1 MKIDVA
7 VGKETGIATAYLVKK
22 TPKKLK
28 SLEEKKIIKKK
39 NGELLYSNEKRAL
52 LFLPKTPEEARLCGA
67 RIQQWAERH
76 GLEKICIIAKALT
89 TEQVQ
94 HVCEGILLSDYKPE
108 EFKTEKRVW
117 EIKNVKIVVNE
128 KRKEEINAAIKK
140 GIVIASAQ
148 NFVRALDERPSNVI
162 TPNSF
167 AEQCARLAKQYGFRC
182 EVWDEVKI
190 TKKGMNGILAV
201 GKGSAHPPRFVI
213 LEYGKKYGK
222 GIALVGKGVTF
233 DTGGISLKP
242 SRGMEEMKYDK
253 TGACLVLGVFK
264 AVAELKLPIHLYGF
278 LPLVENVPS
287 GTASKPGDIVKMYNG
302 KTVEIIN
309 TDAEGRLILADALSY
324 ASQQKDV
331 ALIADA
337 ATLTGAMIIALGRFG
352 IGYFTNDDGIARV
365 VEKASALSGE
375 RVWRFPLWPEYR
387 KMLESHVADIKNLGS
402 ERGEAGSITAAMF
415 LKEFVSK
422 PWVHFDIAG
431 VDIAPNHPYY
441 CPGATGIGLNLLFNL
456 VEHFRKKG
464 KE

>member
-1 MKIDVA
+1 MKIDIV
-7 VGKETGIATAYLVKK
+7 VEKKKGLATAYLVKK
-22 TPKKLK
+22 TPNKLK
-28 SLEEKKIIKKK
+28 PLEEKKIIKKK
-39 NGELLYSNEKRAL
+39 NGELFYSDAKRAL

-67 RIQQWAERH
+67 RAQQWAERY
-76 GLEKICIIAKALT
+76 GLEEICIIAKALT
-89 TEQVQ
+89 PDQVQ

-108 EFKTEKRVW
+108 EFKSEKRAW
-117 EIKNVKIVVNE
+117 EIKRVRIVVSE
-128 KRKEEINAAIKK
+128 KKKREVRMAIKK
-140 GIVIASAQ
+140 GIATANAQ

-162 TPNSF
+162 TPDSF
-167 AEQCARLAKQYGFRC
+167 AEECKILAKKYGFRC

-190 TKKGMNGILAV
+190 AKKGMNGILAV

-264 AVAELKLPIHLYGF
+264 LVAELKLPIHLYGF

-324 ASQQKDV
+324 ASQQKD
-331 ALIADA
+331 IAWIVDA

-352 IGYFTNDDGIARV
+352 IGYFTNDDCIAKV
-365 VEKASALSGE
+365 VEKASVACGE

-415 LKEFVSK
+415 LKEFVNK

-441 CPGATGIGLNLLFNL
+441 CSGATGIGLNLLFNL
-456 VEHFRKKG
+456 VEQFGKKVRR
-464 KE
+464 